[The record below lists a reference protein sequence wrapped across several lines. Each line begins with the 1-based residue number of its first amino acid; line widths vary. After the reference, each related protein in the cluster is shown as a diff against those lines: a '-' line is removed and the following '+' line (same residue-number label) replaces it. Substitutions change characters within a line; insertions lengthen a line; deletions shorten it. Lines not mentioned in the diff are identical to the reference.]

1 MRRVEDDIGKS
12 QDLRLD
18 APAVIPKRY
27 FRLRSFKLYIRYQF
41 NSRFTFMVNIAVKTS
56 AVCKGFG
63 QGESRTEVLK
73 DVHFE
78 ARMGELLMLVGPS
91 GCGKTTLLSVIAG
104 TLAVDRGQVQVFDT
118 PLHDLDKQSVT
129 QFRAANI
136 GFIFQ
141 QYNLIPTLNCVEN
154 VSVPL
159 RIRGEKAA
167 LAEKKAAEMLETV
180 GLGKRMHHRPNMLS
194 GGQQQRVAIARA
206 LVHEPKLIICDEP
219 TAALDS
225 ENGAKVMEILKN
237 VAAKLD
243 RCVILVT
250 HDNRIFKYADRMTH
264 MEDGRIDHTEEHQ
277 TTIASHN

>member
-1 MRRVEDDIGKS
+1 MSNV
-12 QDLRLD
+12 
-18 APAVIPKRY
+18 
-27 FRLRSFKLYIRYQF
+27 
-41 NSRFTFMVNIAVKTS
+41 AVKTNV
-56 AVCKGFG
+56 VCKGFG
-63 QGESRTEVLK
+63 QGETRVEILKEVN
-73 DVHFE
+73 FE

-104 TLAVDRGQVQVFDT
+104 TLGVDRGEVEVFDS
-118 PLHDLDKQSVT
+118 PLHKLDKPAVT

-159 RIRGEKAA
+159 RIQGHKAA
-167 LAEKKAAEMLETV
+167 FAEKRAAEALETV

-206 LVHEPKLIICDEP
+206 LVHDPRLIICDEP

-237 VAAKLD
+237 VAAKPD
-243 RCVILVT
+243 RCVIIVT

-264 MEDGRIDHTEEHQ
+264 MEDGRIDHTENNQ
-277 TTIASHN
+277 SN

>member
-1 MRRVEDDIGKS
+1 MK
-12 QDLRLD
+12 
-18 APAVIPKRY
+18 
-27 FRLRSFKLYIRYQF
+27 
-41 NSRFTFMVNIAVKTS
+41 NIAVKTNG
-56 AVCKGFG
+56 VNKGFG

-73 DVHFE
+73 EVNFE

-104 TLAVDRGQVQVFDT
+104 TLGADRGEVQVFDA
-118 PLHDLDKQSVT
+118 PLHRLDKKSVT

-159 RIRGEKAA
+159 RIQGHKAA
-167 LAEKKAAEMLETV
+167 FAEKKAAEMLEAV

-206 LVHEPKLIICDEP
+206 LVHEPRLIICDEP

-225 ENGAKVMEILKN
+225 ENGAKVMDILKN
-237 VAAKLD
+237 AAAKPD
-243 RCVILVT
+243 RCVIIVT
-250 HDNRIFKYADRMTH
+250 HDNRIFK
-264 MEDGRIDHTEEHQ
+264 
-277 TTIASHN
+277 

>member
-1 MRRVEDDIGKS
+1 MQNLTETKS
-12 QDLRLD
+12 TL
-18 APAVIPKRY
+18 AVRTK
-27 FRLRSFKLYIRYQF
+27 
-41 NSRFTFMVNIAVKTS
+41 

-63 QGESRTEVLK
+63 AGETRTEVLK
-73 DVHFE
+73 EVSFE

-104 TLAVDRGQVQVFDT
+104 TLAVDRGEVDVFNSS
-118 PLHDLDKQSVT
+118 LHTMDKPAVT

-141 QYNLIPTLNCVEN
+141 QYNLIPTLNCIEN

-167 LAEKKAAEMLETV
+167 PAEKKAAEMLEAV

-206 LVHEPKLIICDEP
+206 LVHEPRLIICDEP

-225 ENGAKVMEILKN
+225 ENGAKVMELLSG
-237 VAAKLD
+237 VARKSD
-243 RCVILVT
+243 RCVIIVT
-250 HDNRIFKYADRMTH
+250 HDNRIFKHADRMTF
-264 MEDGRIDHTEEHQ
+264 MEDGRINRTETNSNGTLQ
-277 TTIASHN
+277 HN